1 MQLVEKEHHA
11 YGRSTCFGWQ
21 RVTLSA
27 HQVWS
32 NPRCCGNELHSR
44 NDTALLLLSE
54 LMVKLV
60 VWSCLE
66 FFGLAKI
73 LIRTAWFSYINFTS
87 SIGDWN
93 QISIISHTQNSAI
106 GELKKVSQQATLLFV
121 DPILSIM
128 GRPNLNV
135 DLAVKKK
142 KSSRLYAIKI

>member
-1 MQLVEKEHHA
+1 MTISTGQPLMQLVEKAHQA

-21 RVTLSA
+21 RVALSA
-27 HQVWS
+27 HQIWP
-32 NPRCCGNELHSR
+32 NPWCCGNELHSR
-44 NDTALLLLSE
+44 NHTALLLLSE

-66 FFGLAKI
+66 FFWVSCNFNTEL
-73 LIRTAWFSYINFTS
+73 AWFSYINFTS

-121 DPILSIM
+121 DPILSII
-128 GRPNLNV
+128 GLKE
-135 DLAVKKK
+135 DLT
-142 KSSRLYAIKI
+142 